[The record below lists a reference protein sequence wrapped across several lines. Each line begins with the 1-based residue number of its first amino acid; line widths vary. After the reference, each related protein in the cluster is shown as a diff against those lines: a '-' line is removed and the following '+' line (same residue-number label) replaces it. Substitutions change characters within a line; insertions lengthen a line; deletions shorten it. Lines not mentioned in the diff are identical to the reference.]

1 MIKTKGQGQIQA
13 QKILKTLLTSC
24 WTISSSRKPQIPN
37 NPMMC
42 SNNSVYLSHISLLF
56 FTFHFFVC

>member
-1 MIKTKGQGQIQA
+1 MIKTKGLTQA
-13 QKILKTLLTSC
+13 QKILKTLLISC

-56 FTFHFFVC
+56 FKFHFFVC